1 MMWGQTH
8 GDGGKG
14 DSPRKSDTVKYASNW
29 DAIYKQKSTAKQ
41 EKETIKINVKTA

>member
-14 DSPRKSDTVKYASNW
+14 DSPRKSDTVKYTSNW
-29 DAIYKQKSTAKQ
+29 EAIYNKPAQAS
-41 EKETIKINVKTA
+41 KETDNKIKVKTA